1 MAAIAIDDCDEENT
15 RMIVMMAIKIA
26 MVTSVID
33 ATVVVARSTM
43 MIVMMTMLMAPM
55 VRMPRC
61 KLKC

>member
-1 MAAIAIDDCDEENT
+1 M
-15 RMIVMMAIKIA
+15 MIVMRRTVMMAIKIA

-61 KLKC
+61 QLKC

>member
-1 MAAIAIDDCDEENT
+1 M
-15 RMIVMMAIKIA
+15 MIVMRRTVMMAIKIA

-43 MIVMMTMLMAPM
+43 MRVMMTMLMAPL